1 MKVRVKPD
9 CQEEMN
15 LHAEE
20 AFPEEC
26 CGFMLGTESE
36 DGTRDISEVY
46 KIINTKEE
54 NRERRYLIEPTEQL
68 KAERHA
74 RENQLDVLGVYHSHP
89 NHPSQASEFDRVH
102 AMPFW
107 SYLIISCM
115 NGKRAQVQS
124 WRLRE
129 DRSQFDE
136 ETLI

>member
-1 MKVRVKPD
+1 MKVCVKPN
-9 CQEEMN
+9 CLEEMN

-26 CGFMLGTESE
+26 CGFMLGTEAE
-36 DGTRDISEVY
+36 DESREISEVY

-89 NHPSQASEFDRVH
+89 HHRRNRFKCRFNVVRDYSGESCFSRAGGPPQNHRRQLS
-102 AMPFW
+102 
-107 SYLIISCM
+107 
-115 NGKRAQVQS
+115 
-124 WRLRE
+124 
-129 DRSQFDE
+129 
-136 ETLI
+136 TLD